1 MLDRTTGRL
10 EHDQLH
16 KADQLL
22 LLRHHVDGHLA
33 TIPPPLSGPS
43 LASQRAR
50 GGPRGPRENSGCP
63 TRSFSR
69 SFWGASGESSRRL
82 LGSLWEFL

>member
-33 TIPPPLSGPS
+33 TTPPP
-43 LASQRAR
+43 
-50 GGPRGPRENSGCP
+50 
-63 TRSFSR
+63 
-69 SFWGASGESSRRL
+69 
-82 LGSLWEFL
+82 SLWPLSRKSESQGRPQGAQGKLWVSY